1 MLVIVINAER
11 LMHRIPSAL
20 SHHLLQLRESPTRQV
35 GTGVSKLLSSHLP
48 VLQGI
53 WRQMN
58 LLRG

>member
-20 SHHLLQLRESPTRQV
+20 SHHLLQLWKSPTRQA
-35 GTGVSKLLSSHLP
+35 GTGVIKLLSNHLP

-53 WRQMN
+53 WRKIN